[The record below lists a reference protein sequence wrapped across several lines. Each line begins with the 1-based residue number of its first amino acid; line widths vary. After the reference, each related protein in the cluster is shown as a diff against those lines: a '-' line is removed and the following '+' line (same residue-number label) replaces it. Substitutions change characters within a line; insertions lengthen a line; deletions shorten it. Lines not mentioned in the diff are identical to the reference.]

1 MAYSL
6 VDPQPSGGKLPSLV
20 HVELAALRAIRR
32 YSAHSVVVDGARG
45 LSHFG
50 EHAAGWIAL
59 GLVGAAVDRTHR
71 REWLATSVGAIGAH
85 AAGVAVKRVVRRTRP
100 LSDDLPP
107 LARTPSRLSFPSAH
121 ACSTT
126 AAAVA
131 MTPMLGHRTSTGIAG
146 AMALSRL
153 LLGVHYPSDVAA
165 GVAIG
170 ATVGAVTRRLLA
182 RNTPADGGPADIGRR
197 A

>member
-1 MAYSL
+1 
-6 VDPQPSGGKLPSLV
+6 VQV
-20 HVELAALRAIRR
+20 HSFARLEILALKAIRR
-32 YSAHSVVVDGARG
+32 RSGHPVLLTGARG
-45 LSHFG
+45 LGLFG

-59 GLVGAAVDRTHR
+59 GLVGAVVDRSHR
-71 REWLATSVGAIGAH
+71 RQWLASSVAAVGAH
-85 AAGVAVKRVVRRTRP
+85 AAGVAAKRVVRRVRP
-100 LSDDLPP
+100 LADDLPA

-121 ACSTT
+121 ACST
-126 AAAVA
+126 AAAAIA
-131 MTPMLGHRTSTGIAG
+131 MTPMLGPSMATGITG

-170 ATVGAVTRRLLA
+170 AAVGAVTRRA
-182 RNTPADGGPADIGRR
+182 FGPAGRSRRTSGGRR